1 MTQQQCKCR
10 TKLQLRCKRLAKTG
24 SKFCTQHLGCAA
36 NAANAANKAAN
47 NNVFAMKNQK
57 NQTSGKLYRV
67 TATLQLSQERS
78 DERPTP
84 RVSPRELYQYL
95 TSDNG
100 KRITDL
106 VEDLALYQ
114 SRYHTKAHALHLI
127 SNEVK
132 LSFILSVQE
141 EPYDDM
147 DRHYVDDKGRRRLF
161 SMAQFIQR
169 DLTTTAWNF
178 GDGCYEGKEN
188 NECHYPFPDGSFSE
202 IQVKNILV
210 KAAATFS

>member
-1 MTQQQCKCR
+1 MTTKQCKCR
-10 TKLQLRCKRLAKTG
+10 TKLQLRCKRSPKIGAD
-24 SKFCTQHLGCAA
+24 FCAQHLECAA
-36 NAANAANKAAN
+36 ISTN
-47 NNVFAMKNQK
+47 NNSKNNNNAKNMFAMKNQK
-57 NQTSGKLYRV
+57 NQTSGKMYRV
-67 TATLQLSQERS
+67 SATLQLSTERS

-84 RVSPRELYQYL
+84 RVSPRELYEYL
-95 TSDNG
+95 TSDAG

-114 SRYHTKAHALHLI
+114 LRYHTKAHTLHLI

-132 LSFILSVQE
+132 LSFILSVQK
-141 EPYDDM
+141 EPYDM
-147 DRHYVDDKGRRRLF
+147 DRRYVDDKGRRRLQP
-161 SMAQFIQR
+161 MAQFIQK

-178 GDGCYEGKEN
+178 GDGCYEGREN

-210 KAAATFS
+210 TAF

>member
-1 MTQQQCKCR
+1 
-10 TKLQLRCKRLAKTG
+10 
-24 SKFCTQHLGCAA
+24 
-36 NAANAANKAAN
+36 
-47 NNVFAMKNQK
+47 MKNQK

-78 DERPTP
+78 NERPTP

-114 SRYHTKAHALHLI
+114 ARYHTKAHTLHLI

-132 LSFILSVQE
+132 LSFILSVRE
-141 EPYDDM
+141 DPYDM
-147 DRHYVDDKGRRRLF
+147 DRHYVDDKGRSRLF

-188 NECHYPFPDGSFSE
+188 NECHYPFPDGSYSE
-202 IQVKNILV
+202 IQVKNIQVLPQM
-210 KAAATFS
+210 K

>member
-24 SKFCTQHLGCAA
+24 SDFCTQHLGCVAI
-36 NAANAANKAAN
+36 AANAANKANAAN
-47 NNVFAMKNQK
+47 NNVFALKNQK

-84 RVSPRELYQYL
+84 RVSARELYQYL
-95 TSDNG
+95 TSENG
-100 KRITDL
+100 KRIADL

-114 SRYHTKAHALHLI
+114 ARYDTKAHALHLI
-127 SNEVK
+127 SNEVI
-132 LSFILSVQE
+132 LSFILSVKK
-141 EPYDDM
+141 EPFDDM
-147 DRHYVDDKGRRRLF
+147 DRHYVDDNGRRRVLP
-161 SMAQFIQR
+161 MAQYIQK
-169 DLTTTAWNF
+169 DLTSTAWNF

-188 NECHYPFPDGSFSE
+188 NECHYPFPDGSYSE
-202 IQVKNILV
+202 IQVKNIQVLPQI
-210 KAAATFS
+210 K